1 MVSSNHVTLFIHTQ
15 AAVCIAVVSKADVA
29 LILYHKLLQTTNV
42 CRSSIVVNVRTIG
55 LCVDDK
61 CFCSKC
67 VKNGLCNIP
76 GRAICTV
83 KRNLNTLEGIDAKRN
98 QITHIAISA
107 RHIVNCTTNM
117 VTRGKRKLVPRL
129 SKQIQLSIQIVF
141 YQIDGFLIHL
151 FSVPVDEF
159 DAIVV
164 VGIMTCGNHN
174 AAVKLIHTGNVG
186 HGRRGGDVE

>member
-1 MVSSNHVTLFIHTQ
+1 
-15 AAVCIAVVSKADVA
+15 
-29 LILYHKLLQTTNV
+29 
-42 CRSSIVVNVRTIG
+42 
-55 LCVDDK
+55 
-61 CFCSKC
+61 
-67 VKNGLCNIP
+67 
-76 GRAICTV
+76 
-83 KRNLNTLEGIDAKRN
+83 
-98 QITHIAISA
+98 
-107 RHIVNCTTNM
+107 M

-186 HGRRGGDVE
+186 HGRRGGDVKKISIRTRGYQSSHKRVLKHIGAAAGVLANHDSSRLVVAVALAQCIIVPAQKTANLVGMVGSQINTSFTTEAVSPKILSHYSFSSSKE

>member
-1 MVSSNHVTLFIHTQ
+1 MVPDPRKFL
-15 AAVCIAVVSKADVA
+15 
-29 LILYHKLLQTTNV
+29 
-42 CRSSIVVNVRTIG
+42 
-55 LCVDDK
+55 
-61 CFCSKC
+61 
-67 VKNGLCNIP
+67 
-76 GRAICTV
+76 
-83 KRNLNTLEGIDAKRN
+83 
-98 QITHIAISA
+98 
-107 RHIVNCTTNM
+107 

-186 HGRRGGDVE
+186 HGRRGGDVKKISIRTRGYQSSHKRVLKHIGAAAGILANHNSSRRRVIVLMLQLGVVPAQEAAYLEGMVGG